1 MRNDLDRHRRSHLQL
16 EPRQF
21 QCRWPFCYK
30 ISPRKDFLLKHMKKR
45 RGGSS
50 DSPEAQEMIRPLYM
64 QSVKAVDE
72 DPLVKRKES
81 LQLAIIDAAVSED
94 G

>member
-1 MRNDLDRHRRSHLQL
+1 
-16 EPRQF
+16 
-21 QCRWPFCYK
+21 
-30 ISPRKDFLLKHMKKR
+30 MKKR